1 MAKINWIKIKNEYV
15 NTNISQRKLAE
26 KHKISFN
33 TLKAKARKE
42 CWGEV
47 KKEQYHK
54 TTTKLQQKT
63 AEKIVQAEVNRI
75 EALLKLADE
84 ARGQIE
90 LGLTQLG
97 KYVDMFGNV
106 SECEVIDV
114 NKLRKLIASLKDLKD
129 IAIVPNEETKTGEN
143 AGVVLIP
150 EVNEKQAVAHDFNK
164 NQ

>member
-1 MAKINWIKIKNEYV
+1 MAKINWIKIKNEYI
-15 NTNISQRKLAE
+15 NTQISYRKLADKYSVAFSTLE
-26 KHKISFN
+26 K
-33 TLKAKARKE
+33 TARREK
-42 CWGEV
+42 WS
-47 KKEQYHK
+47 KLRREQCDK
-54 TTTKLQQKT
+54 VATKLRQKT